1 VPGNAEEVA
10 GAGRT
15 LLPGLIDA
23 HVHVSQLWPIEA
35 LQQSLAFGVT
45 TVLDMWTGPPP
56 RGFTGK
62 PALVRLKEIETS
74 DSPNLA
80 AVRTAGTGA
89 TARGGHP
96 TQMEGG
102 WAVLVTPS
110 VNGPAEA
117 AAFVASR
124 IAEGSDFIKII
135 YDDANEAFGLKLP
148 TLNEETITALAA
160 AAHAHGRLAIAH
172 IGTERQARG
181 AISAGVDGLAH
192 LFSGPT
198 VSSEFVELAAKQ
210 HVFIIPTLSIL
221 YSTCG
226 RPDGPGILREAETLK
241 QVRAEFRIMLSIP
254 SAGVKPSCD
263 GATKAVRQLFDA
275 GVPLLAGTDAPGPG
289 TTYGASLHWELEHLV
304 DAGMAPAAAIAAATS
319 VPSRIFGMT
328 DRGQI
333 KPGMRADLVLV
344 AGDPSKQIRDTR
356 NIVAIWKRGVRFQKP
371 VETK

>member
-1 VPGNAEEVA
+1 MSVRLTFAFLLFSLTTRAVRAQTGDRPVVFRDVRVFDGQAFVEHQTVVIGGGKVLAVGDSRLSVPGNAEEVA

-74 DSPNLA
+74 DSPDLA

-148 TLNEETITALAA
+148 TLNEETIAALAA
-160 AAHAHGRLAIAH
+160 AAHANGRLAIAH

-254 SAGVKPSCD
+254 KC
-263 GATKAVRQLFDA
+263 R
-275 GVPLLAGTDAPGPG
+275 
-289 TTYGASLHWELEHLV
+289 
-304 DAGMAPAAAIAAATS
+304 
-319 VPSRIFGMT
+319 R
-328 DRGQI
+328 
-333 KPGMRADLVLV
+333 
-344 AGDPSKQIRDTR
+344 
-356 NIVAIWKRGVRFQKP
+356 
-371 VETK
+371 ETIL